1 MRLFAFIRQ
10 RSFARYV
17 AFDLAEA
24 ARQLGWY
31 VVWMDLDGAR
41 QQLAALPEAQ
51 RPAAA
56 AALRDRVAA
65 AAPDL
70 VVSYGL
76 EAFAPVCAD
85 LVAEARWSVAEVTLG
100 AGIACFLFDFGYPF
114 DAPADP
120 AAATLIERL
129 RAPDVGIWCWDAA
142 ALADLARLQVP
153 AAAFP
158 MAVNTGMFHLPA
170 SGGSPAAR
178 DLPIVFSGGP
188 TPERIAALERVA
200 ALGLSVYG
208 YDADGWP
215 ASPGLRDLHRGLVA
229 ERHALRRLYQ
239 RARLT
244 VNVTRAHG
252 RASLNMRVFEAMA
265 CGCLVL
271 TDQAEAAAALFTPG
285 EHLITY
291 DSLDDLEAKARRYLA
306 DEAARRRIA
315 EAGAREVAARHSYT
329 ARLGGIAEPL
339 RLLVREARAWPLFL
353 RYRAED
359 PARAA
364 RFLAALRAEGLAQ
377 RLNAWPVVR

>member
-1 MRLFAFIRQ
+1 MRLFVFIRQ

-24 ARQLGWY
+24 ARQLGWD
-31 VVWMDLDGAR
+31 VVWMDLDGER
-41 QQLAALPEAQ
+41 QRLAALPEAQ

-65 AAPDL
+65 VAPDL

-85 LVAEARWSVAEVTLG
+85 LEPGGHWSVADLTTG
-100 AGIACFLFDFGYPF
+100 AGIACVLFDFGYPF

-120 AAATLIERL
+120 AASALIARL

-153 AAAFP
+153 AAALP

-170 SGGSPAAR
+170 SDGPPAAR

-200 ALGLSVYG
+200 GLGLSVYG
-208 YDADGWP
+208 YDAAAWR
-215 ASPGLRDLHRGLVA
+215 ASPGLRGLHRGLVD

-271 TDQAEAAAALFTPG
+271 TDQATAAATLFTPG
-285 EHLITY
+285 THLVTY
-291 DSLDDLEAKARRYLA
+291 QSLDDLEAKARQYLA
-306 DEAARRRIA
+306 DETARRTIA
-315 EAGAREVAARHSYT
+315 EAGAHEVAARHSYV
-329 ARLGGIAEPL
+329 ARLAGIAGPL
-339 RLLVREARAWPLFL
+339 HLLVREARAWPHFL

-364 RFLAALRAEGLAQ
+364 RFVEALRAQGLAQ
-377 RLNAWPVVR
+377 RPEAWR